1 MPLVAHFKN
10 QARTHRDLLA
20 AQPLFAGLPVACLD
34 ELTAH
39 SRLLRL
45 SAHQDIFRA
54 GEPIREAY
62 VLLEGSAKRWITLSG
77 QASKLIELIELPQ
90 MIGLGELFAGKY
102 FSATCTTISACQLV
116 AINWRKLRPLIRQ
129 DPDFGA
135 RLLQALAQRQCEIE
149 FDVTGHHA
157 AVTGTQRVLD
167 YLLELTDG
175 RHALAGE
182 TTVNLKPSKKMIAAR
197 IGMTPESF
205 SRSLR
210 QLSDKGVIVVDGST
224 VHIQNAA
231 LVDTESGDSTRR
243 LSFLRK
249 SRSEEMPR
257 EHSLSSGALVN
268 LCGRMRMLSQRMAIA
283 WGLIAAQITPARSRS
298 KLRQFN
304 EQFERNL
311 KQLERLAPALGLLVP
326 LRAVSAIW
334 SRYQKVLLADPV
346 ELAQAAGVLALSEEI
361 LTATDALTRCAQ
373 DLVGGDG
380 ARYVNMAGRNRALSQ
395 RIGKFFLFRD
405 WAGCYEQIMPHSSA
419 SCVEFES
426 NLVALRQS
434 GTQLP
439 ELLAQLTEVS
449 AQWQRFVRSLVP
461 ELAQPNKSKHVQS
474 VLAEGERLLRHVDTT
489 VKLYERL
496 SK

>member
-1 MPLVAHFKN
+1 MKEAMPLVAHFKN

-224 VHIQNAA
+224 VHIQN
-231 LVDTESGDSTRR
+231 LLWSI
-243 LSFLRK
+243 RK
-249 SRSEEMPR
+249 VAIRP
-257 EHSLSSGALVN
+257 GA
-268 LCGRMRMLSQRMAIA
+268 
-283 WGLIAAQITPARSRS
+283 
-298 KLRQFN
+298 
-304 EQFERNL
+304 
-311 KQLERLAPALGLLVP
+311 
-326 LRAVSAIW
+326 
-334 SRYQKVLLADPV
+334 
-346 ELAQAAGVLALSEEI
+346 
-361 LTATDALTRCAQ
+361 
-373 DLVGGDG
+373 
-380 ARYVNMAGRNRALSQ
+380 
-395 RIGKFFLFRD
+395 
-405 WAGCYEQIMPHSSA
+405 
-419 SCVEFES
+419 
-426 NLVALRQS
+426 
-434 GTQLP
+434 
-439 ELLAQLTEVS
+439 
-449 AQWQRFVRSLVP
+449 
-461 ELAQPNKSKHVQS
+461 
-474 VLAEGERLLRHVDTT
+474 
-489 VKLYERL
+489 
-496 SK
+496 